1 MDDDTKMKLW
11 INGKEVDAEEHVLYM
26 KRGSFEWKSK
36 DGNVM
41 VIDIDDIYGYKSH
54 LKVKKKKNYKKE
66 SDDS

>member
-1 MDDDTKMKLW
+1 
-11 INGKEVDAEEHVLYM
+11 M

-41 VIDIDDIYGYKSH
+41 VIDIDDIDDYKSH

>member
-1 MDDDTKMKLW
+1 MDDDTKMKVW

-41 VIDIDDIYGYKSH
+41 VIDIDDIEYDWSTKR
-54 LKVKKKKNYKKE
+54 
-66 SDDS
+66 